1 MATGYTGSRPGYEQF
16 SIVFARAA
24 VLLAVMAF
32 SQPMAETYEYEDD
45 PVESTLIQT
54 VFDLSA
60 LGKQAAETRRII
72 ILSFSTEWCEY
83 CEALD
88 QQVLEPMIL
97 SGDFAGRALLRKIVV
112 DDVSSIRDFDGRVKS
127 VAQFALER
135 KVALYPSLLFVDG
148 RGNELAQRI
157 VGITVLEFAADNIS
171 KALQQSLRKQDS

>member
-1 MATGYTGSRPGYEQF
+1 MAMNFFWRQF
-16 SIVFARAA
+16 SIVFGRAV
-24 VLLAVMAF
+24 VLLALAAF
-32 SQPMAETYEYEDD
+32 GSVMAETYEYEDD

-60 LGKQAAETRRII
+60 LGKQAAQTGRIV

-97 SGDFAGRALLRKIVV
+97 GGDFAGRALLRKIVV
-112 DDVSSIRDFDGRVKS
+112 DDISSIRDFDGQVKS
-127 VAQFALER
+127 VVDFALER
-135 KVALYPSLLFVDG
+135 KVSLYPTLLFVDASG
-148 RGNELAQRI
+148 DELTQRI

-171 KALQQSLRKQDS
+171 KAMRQALRKQRS

>member
-1 MATGYTGSRPGYEQF
+1 MIANFFWRQF
-16 SIVFARAA
+16 SIVLVRAVVLFA
-24 VLLAVMAF
+24 LATFGSV
-32 SQPMAETYEYEDD
+32 MAETYEYEDD

-60 LGKQAAETRRII
+60 LGKQAAQSGRVV

-97 SGDFAGRALLRKIVV
+97 GGDFAGRALLRKIVV
-112 DDVSSIRDFDGRVKS
+112 DDISSIRDFDGQVKS
-127 VAQFALER
+127 VTDFALER
-135 KVALYPSLLFVDG
+135 KVSLYPTLLFVDASG
-148 RGNELAQRI
+148 DELAQRI

-171 KALQQSLRKQDS
+171 KAMQQALQKQRS

>member
-1 MATGYTGSRPGYEQF
+1 MIVNFFWRQF
-16 SIVFARAA
+16 SIVLVRSLVLIALAA
-24 VLLAVMAF
+24 FGSV
-32 SQPMAETYEYEDD
+32 MAETYEYEDD

-60 LGKQAAETRRII
+60 LGKQAAQSGRIV

-97 SGDFAGRALLRKIVV
+97 GGDFAGRALLRKIVV
-112 DDVSSIRDFDGRVKS
+112 DDISSIRDFDGKVKS
-127 VAQFALER
+127 VVDFALER
-135 KVALYPSLLFVDG
+135 KVSLYPTLLFVDASG
-148 RGNELAQRI
+148 DELTQRI

-171 KALQQSLRKQDS
+171 KAMQQALQKQRS